1 MSRITNEVGLVE
13 CNDGRRH
20 FVGAIQRRTGL
31 MSNYKRMSDEVRTQ
45 LGSKR
50 GREQYCKF
58 QSVKATPVAGY

>member
-1 MSRITNEVGLVE
+1 MSRITDELGLVE

-20 FVGAIQRRTGL
+20 FVSAIQRRTGL
-31 MSNYKRMSDEVRTQ
+31 MGNYKRMSDEVRTR

-58 QSVKATPVAGY
+58 QSVKTAPGEG